1 MKYTMYLKQ
10 YVCKSPYKYWIVEAD
25 EDLTHFHVWSRR
37 KSFNSTLY
45 TEEQVLT
52 LIEEKYPDSVR
63 IEKVF
68 KKSRGGTGGW
78 PPV

>member
-1 MKYTMYLKQ
+1 MKYCMYLQK
-10 YVCKSPYKYWIVEAD
+10 YVCKSPYSYYIVEAD

-45 TEEQVLT
+45 TEERVLN
-52 LIEEKYPDSVR
+52 LIEEKYPGSIR

-68 KKSRGGTGGW
+68 KKSRLGT
-78 PPV
+78 VNKENH